1 MTFRSYNIQQPP
13 ATCPWLQGT
22 VYRRMVWYHRICRCH
37 QGRIDGPH
45 RYRRVCPGLYLYRH
59 LEKQGKQ
66 GGEKDD
72 HNRLG
77 LHPRLCC
84 SKVRGGNSEKVRRW
98 GGAWSTE
105 WTLGNG
111 TDRRNRL
118 TKEGYNYKEVQQRV
132 NELTKGEYVTVN
144 PGDTLSK
151 IAEIHRTSVAE
162 ILNLN
167 STLIKNPGSIRVGW
181 KIKVK

>member
-1 MTFRSYNIQQPP
+1 M
-13 ATCPWLQGT
+13 
-22 VYRRMVWYHRICRCH
+22 
-37 QGRIDGPH
+37 
-45 RYRRVCPGLYLYRH
+45 
-59 LEKQGKQ
+59 
-66 GGEKDD
+66 
-72 HNRLG
+72 
-77 LHPRLCC
+77 
-84 SKVRGGNSEKVRRW
+84 
-98 GGAWSTE
+98 
-105 WTLGNG
+105 GNG

-151 IAEIHRTSVAE
+151 IAEIHRTRVAE

-167 STLIKNPGSIRVGW
+167 STLIKNPDSIRVGW